1 VRVNN
6 FTREEYFVIHLTR
19 LNSQDFAVNS
29 DLIKFIETAP
39 DTVLTLTSGEKIIVR
54 ESAEQVVAR
63 IIQFRRAVLSGLLSV
78 ASDPNHAAARMVRTE
93 LDSPS
98 DPPRGSIHHG

>member
-1 VRVNN
+1 VGQQLYQGRG
-6 FTREEYFVIHLTR
+6 FVIHLTR

-29 DLIKFIETAP
+29 DLIKFIENAP

-54 ESAEQVVAR
+54 ETAEQVIAR

-78 ASDPNHAAARMVRTE
+78 VNDPNLAAAAMARPEVN
-93 LDSPS
+93 SQN
-98 DPPRGSIHHG
+98 DPPRGSVHHG